1 MTPSLPWSDAL
12 ARYSVDLMTVL
23 DREGRVTWASASS
36 VELLGFDATGTWV
49 GTLVHPDDLVELQV
63 RAGELL
69 ATNGHTVR
77 ITHRILHQDGAYRMF
92 ETVARNLTRD
102 PAVRGVL
109 LQSRDVT
116 SASQLE
122 AMMAESADAAY
133 DLADVREQLI
143 AQLHALDQSKAQLSA
158 ALVHDLKT
166 PLTVILLSSK
176 YIVEDMADP
185 QLLAEH
191 ATAIERS
198 AEAMHRMVL
207 DLLDV
212 GRSEDGQLIAKLA
225 DVDLRAVLVELAER
239 AAPLL
244 VDKKQTLVIVGEVG
258 KIRVDADLMCRA
270 VQNLLDNCSKY
281 APQRSEIE
289 LRIALTEAGEVEL
302 AVADRGPGIPEG
314 AKHKIFELYTRL
326 ERDTAQHTRT
336 SRGVGLAFCKLTLA
350 AHQGEIWV
358 EDRDGGGSVFRCR
371 WPGR

>member
-1 MTPSLPWSDAL
+1 M
-12 ARYSVDLMTVL
+12 
-23 DREGRVTWASASS
+23 
-36 VELLGFDATGTWV
+36 WV
-49 GTLVHPDDLVELQV
+49 GALVHPDDISELQA

-69 ATNGHTVR
+69 ATDGHTVR
-77 ITHRILHQDGAYRMF
+77 ITHRVLHHDGAYRMF

-109 LQSRDVT
+109 LQSRDMT

-133 DLADVREQLI
+133 DLAAVRAQLI
-143 AQLHALDQSKAQLSA
+143 EQLHALDQSKAQLSA

-176 YIVEDMADP
+176 YVVEDMADP
-185 QLLAEH
+185 QLLTEH

-212 GRSEDGQLIAKLA
+212 GRSEDGHLVAKLT
-225 DVDLRAVLVELAER
+225 DVNLRAVLGELAER
-239 AAPLL
+239 AGPLL
-244 VDKKQTLVIVGEVG
+244 ADKKQTLTIEGDVG
-258 KIRVDADLMCRA
+258 KVRVDADLLCRA

-281 APQRSEIE
+281 APLRSQID
-289 LRIALTEAGEVEL
+289 LSISLNGAGEVEL

-336 SRGVGLAFCKLTLA
+336 SRGVGLAFCKLALA
-350 AHQGEIWV
+350 AHSGEIWV
-358 EDRDGGGSVFRCR
+358 EDRENGGSVFRCR